1 MGRDIHIPMPARDEL
16 AVPIGAERAPVSTPE
31 LLDAAASGSMKS
43 SRRAFRR
50 RGDAYRPALN
60 AIGLAEGG
68 LLADV
73 GIVLDLATIYLPI
86 LGTVL
91 APAVPTPFAVLMLRR
106 GPRVTLVAAAVAAF
120 LVTVLSGPHFGW
132 RMGLEAV
139 VGLLIGW
146 AMRRRLHWVVVLAL
160 GTFVIATVTFA
171 AAMGVIFLTGLPIKD
186 IVGELRNGMASIAW
200 AVAAGA
206 SLVGGQAQWL
216 AIRPALA
223 SLGLVALRFWPVLLY
238 LYVIA
243 AAAPIVALD
252 FAVANASARV
262 MGHDVPLFPPR
273 WAMRLLRAGFLVAF
287 TPVLL
292 PLRLLRRLRGASRSA
307 PRNGAGAPQAP
318 TTQEDVVEEDA

>member
-1 MGRDIHIPMPARDEL
+1 MRSGVRAPVPARDE
-16 AVPIGAERAPVSTPE
+16 AAPSNG
-31 LLDAAASGSMKS
+31 AASSPGTDITPLHTHA
-43 SRRAFRR
+43 SRRLF
-50 RGDAYRPALN
+50 GRPARQHGPALD

-73 GIVLDLATIYLPI
+73 GIVLDLATIYIPI

-106 GPRVTLVAAAVAAF
+106 GPRVTLVAAAVAGF

-132 RMGLEAV
+132 RMGLEAI

-146 AMRRRLHWVVVLAL
+146 AMRRRLHWTVVLSL
-160 GTFVIATVTFA
+160 GTILVATVTFA
-171 AAMGVIFLTGLPIKD
+171 AAIGVIFLTGLPVKD

-216 AIRPALA
+216 AIRPALV
-223 SLGLVALRFWPVLLY
+223 SVGLVALRFWPVLLY
-238 LYVIA
+238 LYVTA
-243 AAAPIVALD
+243 AAAPIVALY

-262 MGHDVPLFPPR
+262 MGHDVPPFPPR
-273 WAMRLLRAGFLVAF
+273 WAMRLLRFGFLALF
-287 TPVLL
+287 APVLL
-292 PLRLLRRLRGASRSA
+292 PLRLVRRLRRGRVPVYSS
-307 PRNGAGAPQAP
+307 PGMS
-318 TTQEDVVEEDA
+318 EDEDEEALRKEPA